1 MRSAAERRLAVAIAL
16 ACACGN
22 LSNEDVA
29 YLEAIPQR
37 GALRLSVPAGASG
50 QPACA
55 IGPADVWT
63 SARTTG
69 DAINAGLDGILAM
82 VETIRG
88 FPPSTRAPDQRTWG
102 PWPDQSHPGVQARV
116 VIARELDAQ
125 GVPWRWIYTFA
136 ARRSPGDWL
145 PILEGEFFGAQARD
159 GVGRLV
165 IHFENSRALGI
176 ANPKDPT
183 FPGRLYY
190 DLTGDP
196 RTISLDLTDNPLGF
210 GLVGFDYFWAG
221 YNDGHGRFDYALP
234 PDANGCRAEVTTW
247 FTAAGNGK
255 GALHI
260 HCPLVVDG
268 YSNICW
274 DQSSCLTYVD
284 DPFAVIAACNGVKP
298 CKLGNAASCPALP

>member
-102 PWPDQSHPGVQARV
+102 PWPDQSHPGVQAR
-116 VIARELDAQ
+116 
-125 GVPWRWIYTFA
+125 
-136 ARRSPGDWL
+136 RR
-145 PILEGEFFGAQARD
+145 
-159 GVGRLV
+159 
-165 IHFENSRALGI
+165 HGI
-176 ANPKDPT
+176 VSA
-183 FPGRLYY
+183 
-190 DLTGDP
+190 
-196 RTISLDLTDNPLGF
+196 S
-210 GLVGFDYFWAG
+210 
-221 YNDGHGRFDYALP
+221 
-234 PDANGCRAEVTTW
+234 
-247 FTAAGNGK
+247 
-255 GALHI
+255 
-260 HCPLVVDG
+260 
-268 YSNICW
+268 
-274 DQSSCLTYVD
+274 QSSTAMCALIGC
-284 DPFAVIAACNGVKP
+284 PSGIWGR
-298 CKLGNAASCPALP
+298 AASCRWPVLGGRVDRLGGIFRR